1 VKLHQINVTV
11 SGLKSKEFSMS
22 TIKHIHARQIL
33 DSRGNPTVEVD
44 ITTDSGHV
52 GRASV
57 PSGASTGSREALELR
72 DGDKSKYLGKGVLTA
87 VKNVNELIAPKLIGK
102 NVFDQRGL
110 DHLMLELDGT
120 ENKAKLGANAILG
133 VSMAICRA
141 GALAKNKP
149 VYRYLFEDL
158 KVPNP
163 VGKYRLPTP
172 LMNIINGGAHASNN
186 LDIQEFMIVPHMKK
200 SFSENF
206 RAGVEIF
213 HNLKKVLHDKG
224 HSTNVGDEGGFAPN
238 LKSHDEAIECIL
250 TAITK
255 AGYKPGVDVSLSL
268 DCAASEFYDEASK
281 KYTMQGKTYS
291 AEEMIGYYEHV
302 TKIAPVYSIEDGFD
316 ESDRQGF
323 IDFQAKLGSK
333 VVNVGDD
340 LFVTNAKILKR
351 GIDNKEANAI
361 LVKVNQIGSLTET
374 FDTLKLAFDNGFK
387 AIISHRSGETADAF
401 IADLAV
407 ASGAG
412 HIKTGSASRSDR
424 MEKYNQLLR
433 IEEELGAAALYE
445 PVK

>member
-1 VKLHQINVTV
+1 MTQIA
-11 SGLKSKEFSMS
+11 K
-22 TIKHIHARQIL
+22 IHARQIL

-44 ITTDSGHV
+44 VVTQSGKL

-72 DGDKSKYLGKGVLTA
+72 DGDKTRYMGKGVSKA
-87 VKNVNELIAPKLIGK
+87 VDNINKLIAPALIGK
-102 NVFDQRGL
+102 SVFEQRAL
-110 DHLMLELDGT
+110 DHAMLALDGT
-120 ENKAKLGANAILG
+120 ENKEKLGANAILG

-141 GALAKNKP
+141 AALEKGKP
-149 VYRYLFEDL
+149 LYRYLSEDL

-163 VGKYRLPTP
+163 AGALTLPTP
-172 LMNIINGGAHASNN
+172 LMNIINGGQHASNN
-186 LDIQEFMIVPHMKK
+186 LDIQEFMIVPHMAK

-206 RAGVEIF
+206 RAGVEVF
-213 HNLKKVLHDKG
+213 HHLKKVLHDAG

-238 LKSHDEAIECIL
+238 LKNHSEAISAIL
-250 TAITK
+250 QAIK
-255 AGYKPGVDVSLSL
+255 SAGYRPGVDISLSL
-268 DCAASEFYDEASK
+268 DCAASEFYDEK
-281 KYTMQGKTYS
+281 KKVYVMGGAEYTNDQMITYYKQLMQ
-291 AEEMIGYYEHV
+291 E
-302 TKIAPVYSIEDGFD
+302 APIYSIEDGFD
-316 ESDRQGF
+316 ESDRDGF
-323 IDFQAKLGSK
+323 MKFQAQLGND

-361 LVKVNQIGSLTET
+361 LVKVNQIGSLSET
-374 FDTLKLAFDNGFK
+374 FDTLKLAYEAGFK

-424 MEKYNQLLR
+424 IEKYNQLLR
-433 IEEELGAAALYE
+433 IEEELGTAAVFR

>member
-1 VKLHQINVTV
+1 
-11 SGLKSKEFSMS
+11 MS
-22 TIKHIHARQIL
+22 IIKNIHARQIL
-33 DSRGNPTVEVD
+33 DSRGNPTIEVD
-44 ITTDSGHV
+44 VTTDRGFV

-72 DGDKSKYLGKGVLTA
+72 DADKSKFMGKGVLTA
-87 VKNVNELIAPKLIGK
+87 VKNVNEIIAPKLIGK
-102 NVFDQRGL
+102 SVFDQRAI
-110 DHLMLELDGT
+110 DHLMLEIDGT

-133 VSMAICRA
+133 VSMAVCRA
-141 GALAKNKP
+141 GALEKGKP
-149 VYRYLFEDL
+149 LYKYLFEDL

-163 VGKYRLPTP
+163 VGKMRLPTP

-206 RAGVEIF
+206 RAGVEVF
-213 HNLKKVLHDKG
+213 HHLKKVLSDKG
-224 HSTNVGDEGGFAPN
+224 YSTNVGDEGGFAPD
-238 LKSHDEAIECIL
+238 LKSHDEAITCIL
-250 TAITK
+250 TAIEK
-255 AGYKPGVDVSLSL
+255 AGYKPGVDISLSL
-268 DCAASEFYDEASK
+268 DCAASEFYKDG
-281 KYTMQGKTYS
+281 KYEMQGKVYS
-291 AEEMIGYYEHV
+291 SEEMISYYENFM
-302 TKIAPVYSIEDGFD
+302 KNAPIYSIEDGFD
-316 ESDRQGF
+316 ESDQKGF
-323 IDFQAKLGSK
+323 IAFQAKLGSK
-333 VVNVGDD
+333 LTNVGDD

-351 GIDNKEANAI
+351 GIDQKEANAI

-374 FDTLKLAFDNGFK
+374 FDTLKLAYDNGFK

-433 IEEELGAAALYE
+433 IEEELGHFAQFD

>member
-1 VKLHQINVTV
+1 
-11 SGLKSKEFSMS
+11 MS
-22 TIKHIHARQIL
+22 TIKQIHARQIL

-44 ITTDSGHV
+44 VTTDRGFV

-72 DGDKSKYLGKGVLTA
+72 DGDKTKFMGKGVLTA
-87 VKNVNELIAPKLIGK
+87 VKNINETIAPKLIGK
-102 NVFDQRGL
+102 SVFEQRAI

-133 VSMAICRA
+133 VSMAVCRA
-141 GALAKNKP
+141 GALEKGKP
-149 VYRYLFEDL
+149 LYRYLFEDL

-163 VGKYRLPTP
+163 VGKMRLPTP

-206 RAGVEIF
+206 RAGVEVF
-213 HNLKKVLHDKG
+213 HHLKKVLHDNG

-238 LKSHDEAIECIL
+238 LKNHEEAISSIL
-250 TAITK
+250 TAIEK
-255 AGYKPGVDVSLSL
+255 AGYKPGVDISLSL
-268 DCAASEFYDEASK
+268 DCAASEFYKDG
-281 KYTMQGKTYS
+281 KYEMQGKTYS
-291 AEEMIGYYEHV
+291 SEEMIGYYENLM
-302 TKIAPVYSIEDGFD
+302 TKAPIYSIEDGFD
-316 ESDRQGF
+316 ESDQKGF
-323 IDFQAKLGSK
+323 IAFQAKLGSK
-333 VVNVGDD
+333 LTNVGDD

-361 LVKVNQIGSLTET
+361 LVKVNQIGSLSET
-374 FDTLKLAFDNGFK
+374 FDTLKLAYDNGYK
-387 AIISHRSGETADAF
+387 AIISHRSGETADSF

-407 ASGAG
+407 ACGSG

-433 IEEELGAAALYE
+433 IEEELGSHAQYDT
-445 PVK
+445 VK

>member
-1 VKLHQINVTV
+1 MSKI
-11 SGLKSKEFSMS
+11 KS
-22 TIKHIHARQIL
+22 IHARQIL
-33 DSRGNPTVEVD
+33 DSRGNPTIEVD
-44 ITTDSGHV
+44 VVTENGQL

-57 PSGASTGSREALELR
+57 PSGASTGSREAIELR
-72 DGDKSKYLGKGVLTA
+72 DGDKSRFMGKGVTKA
-87 VKNVNELIAPKLIGK
+87 VQNVNELIAPKLLGK
-102 NVFDQRGL
+102 SVFEQRSL

-120 ENKAKLGANAILG
+120 ENKSKLGANAILG

-141 GALAKNKP
+141 TELEKNKP

-158 KVPNP
+158 KVPNAA
-163 VGKYRLPTP
+163 GKLRLPAP

-206 RAGVEIF
+206 RAGVEVF
-213 HNLKKVLHDKG
+213 HHLKKVLSDKG
-224 HSTNVGDEGGFAPN
+224 YSTNVGDEGGFAPD

-250 TAITK
+250 SAIDK
-255 AGYKPGVDVSLSL
+255 AGYKPGTDISISL
-268 DCAASEFYDEASK
+268 DCAASEFYDEK
-281 KYTMQGKTYS
+281 TKQYTMQGKTYT
-291 AEEMIGYYEHV
+291 ADEMITYYEHM
-302 TKIAPVYSIEDGFD
+302 TKIAPIYSIEDGFD
-316 ESDRQGF
+316 ESDRDGF
-323 IDFQAKLGSK
+323 MNFQARLGSK
-333 VVNVGDD
+333 LVNVGDD
-340 LFVTNAKILKR
+340 LFVTNAKILQR
-351 GIDNKEANAI
+351 GIENKEANAI
-361 LVKVNQIGSLTET
+361 LVKVNQIGSLSET
-374 FDTLKLAFDNGFK
+374 FDTLKLAFDHGFK

-433 IEEELGAAALYE
+433 IEEELGAAAHFD

>member
-1 VKLHQINVTV
+1 
-11 SGLKSKEFSMS
+11 MS
-22 TIKHIHARQIL
+22 SIKNIHARQIL
-33 DSRGNPTVEVD
+33 DSRGNPTIEVD
-44 ITTDSGHV
+44 VTTENGFV

-72 DGDKSKYLGKGVLTA
+72 DGDKTHYMGKGVLKA
-87 VKNVNELIAPKLIGK
+87 VDNVNKLIAPKLIGK
-102 NVFDQRGL
+102 NVFEQRSI
-110 DHLMLELDGT
+110 DNLMLEIDGT
-120 ENKAKLGANAILG
+120 ENKDKLGANAILG
-133 VSMAICRA
+133 VSMAVCRA
-141 GALAKNKP
+141 AALVKGKP
-149 VYRYLFEDL
+149 VYKYLFEDL
-158 KVPNP
+158 KIPNP
-163 VGKYRLPTP
+163 TGKMRLPTP

-206 RAGVEIF
+206 RAGVEVF
-213 HNLKKVLHDKG
+213 HNLKKVLSDKG
-224 HSTNVGDEGGFAPN
+224 YSTNVGDEGGFAPD

-255 AGYKPGVDVSLSL
+255 AGYKPGVDISLSL
-268 DCAASEFYDEASK
+268 DCAASEFYKDG
-281 KYTMQGKTYS
+281 KYEMQGKTYTS
-291 AEEMIGYYEHV
+291 DEMIPYYEHMM
-302 TKIAPVYSIEDGFD
+302 KIAPIYSIEDGFD
-316 ESDRQGF
+316 ESDQKGF
-323 IDFQAKLGSK
+323 INFQAKLGSK
-333 VVNVGDD
+333 LVNVGDD

-361 LVKVNQIGSLTET
+361 LVKVNQIGSLSET
-374 FDTLKLAFDNGFK
+374 FDTLKLAYDNGFK
-387 AIISHRSGETADAF
+387 AIISHRSGETADSF

-433 IEEELGAAALYE
+433 IEEELGAAAIFE

>member
-1 VKLHQINVTV
+1 
-11 SGLKSKEFSMS
+11 MS
-22 TIKHIHARQIL
+22 LIKIIHARQVL

-44 ITTDSGHV
+44 VTLDNGLL

-72 DGDKSKYLGKGVLTA
+72 DGDKTRYMGKGVLKA
-87 VKNVNELIAPKLIGK
+87 VDNVNKLIAPKLVGK
-102 NVFDQRGL
+102 NVFEQRAL

-120 ENKAKLGANAILG
+120 ENKEKLGANAILG

-141 GALAKNKP
+141 AALAKNKP
-149 VYRYLFEDL
+149 LYKYLYEDL

-163 VGKYRLPTP
+163 VGQMRLPTP

-206 RAGVEIF
+206 RAGVEVF
-213 HNLKKVLHDKG
+213 HHLKKVLHDAG

-238 LKSHDEAIECIL
+238 LKDHGEAIESIL
-250 TAITK
+250 KAIK
-255 AGYKPGVDVSLSL
+255 NAGYQPGVDISISL
-268 DCAASEFYDEASK
+268 DCAASEFYNEKSK
-281 KYTMQGKTYS
+281 KY
-291 AEEMIGYYEHV
+291 EMGGSEYTNDQMISYYESL
-302 TKIAPVYSIEDGFD
+302 TKLAPIYSIEDGFD
-316 ESDRQGF
+316 ESDRDGF
-323 IDFQAKLGSK
+323 MKFQAALGSK
-333 VVNVGDD
+333 ITNVGDD

-351 GIDNKEANAI
+351 GIENKEANAI

-374 FDTLKLAFDNGFK
+374 FDTLKLAYDHGFK

-424 MEKYNQLLR
+424 IEKYNQLLR
-433 IEEELGAAALYE
+433 IEEELGAAAVFT